1 MSEIVELQGQSQL
14 EQESGKARPAPP
26 PTSHLG
32 RAASWLAPCLGGEVL
47 DGWEQPDKFLTPEH
61 EAFLTR

>member
-1 MSEIVELQGQSQL
+1 MLSSKVRVNLSRRAEKPG
-14 EQESGKARPAPP
+14 RPLPPP
-26 PTSHLG
+26 PTWAG
-32 RAASWLAPCLGGEVL
+32 RPAGELRVGLGGEVL